1 MSSRPVIQ
9 QTDPHAST
17 HIERHVWVISGVL
30 ILGMIMS
37 ILDTTIVNV
46 ALHTLSHD
54 LHSPLSQV
62 QWVITGYLL
71 ALAAVIPVT
80 GWAARRF
87 GAKQV
92 YMTSLVLFT
101 AGSALCG
108 LANSTTSLVVFRV
121 LQGAGGGMIMPVA
134 MMIMAQVAGPQ
145 RMGRVM
151 GYVSMPAMLAPIL
164 GPVVGGLILENLHWS
179 WIFFVNVPIGIV
191 AFVLGW
197 RMLPHTDSGEAGRL
211 DVLGLALLP
220 AGFAAF
226 IYGISE
232 LGSGEAFGSGK
243 VIVPSIVGVVLIVLF
258 CIHALRIERP
268 LLDIRMYANRVFA
281 GAAFVNF
288 GLGAALFGA
297 MILVPLYYQEVRGQS
312 VVNTGLLTGPQ
323 GLGALMAMPLASRL
337 TQRFSGGRVALG
349 GVSLLCVSTIPFTF
363 IGAHTSI
370 VAISLVLVVRGLS
383 IGLCFMPAMT
393 AAFGAMR
400 PEQISDATPQINAL
414 QRTGG
419 AIGTAVLAVVLQRA
433 GAHAVTPADQ
443 ASAFD
448 TAYWWAL
455 GIAALS
461 LIPCHHAAAGRAPP
475 GRGRVARGAPR
486 RVLERPA
493 RSRRPSGPERP
504 HRHGARTTEPS
515 SATVASSAEGPAQA
529 EGSTGGGVARPSWS
543 SSARPSDMCFAALRR
558 LRGRDTHLIGSEVS
572 HAQMELLI
580 ELSEQGPL
588 SAGELALAAQLTP
601 ATVTHDA
608 RPPRRQCGH
617 VQRTRGADD
626 RRVVVTRLTP
636 QGERKA
642 KASVPRGRRA
652 GEQALRRRGCRGL
665 ASRHTGPRALGNGLR
680 RDAPPDGLECAR
692 PLR

>member
-1 MSSRPVIQ
+1 MSSR
-9 QTDPHAST
+9 QTVEQGDPSAST
-17 HIERHVWVISGVL
+17 KIERHVWVVCGVV

-71 ALAAVIPVT
+71 SLAAVIPVT

-151 GYVSMPAMLAPIL
+151 GYVSMPAMIAPIL

-179 WIFFVNVPIGIV
+179 WIFFVNVPIGLI

-197 RMLPHTDSGEAGRL
+197 RMLPHTDSGEAGSL
-211 DVLGLALLP
+211 DIMGLALLP

-232 LGSGEAFGSGK
+232 LGSGSALGSGK
-243 VIVPSIVGVVLIVLF
+243 VIVPCIAGVVLIVAF
-258 CIHALRIERP
+258 CFHALRVERP

-281 GAAFVNF
+281 GAAFTNF

-312 VVNTGLLTGPQ
+312 VINTGLLTGPQ
-323 GLGALMAMPLASRL
+323 GIGALVAMPLASRL
-337 TQRFSGGRVALG
+337 TQRFSGGRVAMC
-349 GVSLLCVSTIPFTF
+349 GVSLLCISTVPFTF
-363 IGAHTSI
+363 IGANTSI

-383 IGLCFMPAMT
+383 IGLCFMPAMS
-393 AAFGAMR
+393 AAFSAMR
-400 PEQISDATPQINAL
+400 PDQISDATPQINAL

-433 GAHAVTPADQ
+433 GVGAHTPAEL

-461 LIPCHHAAAGRAPP
+461 LIPCLMLLRA
-475 GRGRVARGAPR
+475 
-486 RVLERPA
+486 ER
-493 RSRRPSGPERP
+493 
-504 HRHGARTTEPS
+504 
-515 SATVASSAEGPAQA
+515 
-529 EGSTGGGVARPSWS
+529 
-543 SSARPSDMCFAALRR
+543 
-558 LRGRDTHLIGSEVS
+558 
-572 HAQMELLI
+572 
-580 ELSEQGPL
+580 
-588 SAGELALAAQLTP
+588 
-601 ATVTHDA
+601 
-608 RPPRRQCGH
+608 
-617 VQRTRGADD
+617 
-626 RRVVVTRLTP
+626 P
-636 QGERKA
+636 QGE
-642 KASVPRGRRA
+642 VEPVMDHQ
-652 GEQALRRRGCRGL
+652 EAL
-665 ASRHTGPRALGNGLR
+665 A
-680 RDAPPDGLECAR
+680 DAVAV
-692 PLR
+692 

>member
-1 MSSRPVIQ
+1 VC
-9 QTDPHAST
+9 
-17 HIERHVWVISGVL
+17 GVV

-54 LHSPLSQV
+54 LHSPLAQV

-108 LANSTTSLVVFRV
+108 ISNSVTSLVIFRI

-151 GYVSMPAMLAPIL
+151 GYVSMPAMIAPIL

-179 WIFFVNVPIGIV
+179 WIFFVNVPIGLI

-197 RMLPHTDSGEAGRL
+197 RMLPHTDSGEAGKL

-232 LGSGEAFGSGK
+232 LGSGSALGSGK
-243 VIVPSIVGVVLIVLF
+243 VIVPCIAGVVLIVVF
-258 CIHALRIERP
+258 CFHALRVERP

-281 GAAFVNF
+281 GAAFTNF

-312 VVNTGLLTGPQ
+312 VINTGLLTGPQ
-323 GLGALMAMPLASRL
+323 GIGALIAMPLASRL
-337 TQRFSGGRVALG
+337 TQRFSGGRVAMF
-349 GVSLLCVSTIPFTF
+349 GVSLLCISTLPFTF
-363 IGAHTSI
+363 IGADTSI

-383 IGLCFMPAMT
+383 IGLCFMPAMS
-393 AAFGAMR
+393 AAFSAMR

-433 GAHAVTPADQ
+433 GVHAHTPAEL

-448 TAYWWAL
+448 SAYWWAL

-461 LIPCHHAAAGRAPP
+461 LIPCLMLLRA
-475 GRGRVARGAPR
+475 
-486 RVLERPA
+486 ERP
-493 RSRRPSGPERP
+493 
-504 HRHGARTTEPS
+504 
-515 SATVASSAEGPAQA
+515 Q
-529 EGSTGGGVARPSWS
+529 
-543 SSARPSDMCFAALRR
+543 
-558 LRGRDTHLIGSEVS
+558 SEVEPILE
-572 HAQMELLI
+572 HPE
-580 ELSEQGPL
+580 
-588 SAGELALAAQLTP
+588 ALA
-601 ATVTHDA
+601 DA
-608 RPPRRQCGH
+608 VG
-617 VQRTRGADD
+617 V
-626 RRVVVTRLTP
+626 
-636 QGERKA
+636 
-642 KASVPRGRRA
+642 
-652 GEQALRRRGCRGL
+652 
-665 ASRHTGPRALGNGLR
+665 
-680 RDAPPDGLECAR
+680 
-692 PLR
+692 